1 MISELK
7 KNQSEKKVT
16 HIPLNMVQQNQQ
28 KKKEGG
34 TGSAFASYNLM
45 PEVLKAIKSKGYN
58 MPTPIQRKAI
68 PAIM

>member
-7 KNQSEKKVT
+7 KNQSEKKVA
-16 HIPLNMVQQNQQ
+16 MVQQNQP

-34 TGSAFASYNLM
+34 VGSAFASYNLM